1 MLSLLMSLLAC
12 CALAFGGS
20 QKLTYDLTVDGKHVG
35 QRELTVRTIPS
46 SSGEVRILESFT
58 ELTVSVAGQSYQLKN
73 RATLKAGGTPGFTS
87 NIEENGKLREVQG
100 RMLPDR
106 RWLVTVTEA
115 GQVKTWTLRA
125 SEITLSSLDLL
136 DPVRHA
142 LLLNG
147 ASANLL
153 VAETGG
159 ISAGAVEDLGEGAL
173 TVGGVEVMVRR
184 AAFTP
189 DTGRMELSWSSD
201 GLLLA
206 YETRVLGKAVKAVVT
221 EVPAPLTF
229 GTVETDALQ
238 VGGAVNEEAL

>member
-1 MLSLLMSLLAC
+1 MSLLAL
-12 CALAFGGS
+12 CALAFGGE
-20 QKLTYDLTVDGKHVG
+20 QKLTYDLTMDGKHVG
-35 QRELTVRTIPS
+35 HRDLTVRTMQS
-46 SSGEVRILESFT
+46 STGEVRILESFT
-58 ELTVSVAGQSYQLKN
+58 EFSVSMAGQTYQMKN

-106 RWLVTVTEA
+106 RWLVTVTEG

-136 DPVRHA
+136 DPVRHT

-147 ASANLL
+147 TNANLL
-153 VAETGG
+153 LAETGG
-159 ISAGAVEDLGEGAL
+159 ISAGTVEDLGESAL
-173 TVGGVEVMVRR
+173 TIGGEEVMVQR

-189 DTGRMELSWSSD
+189 ETGRMELSWSSD

-206 YETRVLGKAVKAVVT
+206 YQTRVLGRELKGVVT
-221 EVPAPLTF
+221 ELPAPLSF
-229 GTVETDALQ
+229 GTVETPALETS
-238 VGGAVNEEAL
+238 GAIGEEAL